1 MSAARPSEGAKA
13 PLGGSGPRAAGE
25 QRGDDLNAAVSM
37 LPGADVPTASAV
49 DLHAR
54 ASANFE
60 AKLHETVVTLLK
72 AAATGPVTQ
81 ASSLG
86 AEDMVITHL
95 INQHALPVP
104 VFVLDT
110 GALHAETLALLD
122 QLAAQQARHPHAPLT
137 VYRPVRESVVQFVA
151 REGRDAMYKSIDLRK
166 ACCGVR
172 KMEPLARALHGQAG
186 WVTGLRR
193 EQSGARAEVPLID
206 RAEEESKRLLK
217 YNPLADWTWGDVW
230 HYIGRHQVPYN
241 PLHDQF
247 YPSIG
252 CAPCTRAISLGEDF
266 RSGRW
271 WWEDEAAKEC
281 GLHAKTEKATA

>member
-110 GALHAETLALLD
+110 GALHAETLAFT
-122 QLAAQQARHPHAPLT
+122 HPITGEALSYVAEP
-137 VYRPVRESVVQFVA
+137 PPSFVA
-151 REGRDAMYKSIDLRK
+151 AL
-166 ACCGVR
+166 AGV
-172 KMEPLARALHGQAG
+172 L
-186 WVTGLRR
+186 T
-193 EQSGARAEVPLID
+193 
-206 RAEEESKRLLK
+206 
-217 YNPLADWTWGDVW
+217 
-230 HYIGRHQVPYN
+230 
-241 PLHDQF
+241 
-247 YPSIG
+247 
-252 CAPCTRAISLGEDF
+252 
-266 RSGRW
+266 
-271 WWEDEAAKEC
+271 
-281 GLHAKTEKATA
+281 AT